1 MNRLAVEYRWMT
13 RYIPM
18 DKEEAI
24 KELTSYKRRW
34 FSKRKGIF
42 TLLKEI
48 ISGAE
53 SAMVD
58 SDAENKAF
66 DTDEAL
72 QELSNDDVSYGYFTA
87 TVIVWDEN
95 HERLET
101 KTRAVEKVI
110 NSLGFA
116 TITENMN
123 AVEAWLGTIPGHCRA
138 NVQKAS
144 S

>member
-1 MNRLAVEYRWMT
+1 
-13 RYIPM
+13 
-18 DKEEAI
+18 
-24 KELTSYKRRW
+24 
-34 FSKRKGIF
+34 
-42 TLLKEI
+42 
-48 ISGAE
+48 
-53 SAMVD
+53 MVD

-87 TVIVWDEN
+87 TVIVWDEI

-138 NVQKAS
+138 NVRRPLLEFHEPDTPPAGFS
-144 S
+144 SLGGP

>member
-1 MNRLAVEYRWMT
+1 STISLKRHPVKTPEIPMYLDAVLADTPLVGGLEPRLGNTGFQSVSVLGYPGTGIPGILDAMNRLGVEYRWMT

-53 SAMVD
+53 SAMID
-58 SDAENKAF
+58 TDAENKAF
-66 DTDEAL
+66 DVDEAL
-72 QELSNDDVSYGYFTA
+72 QELS
-87 TVIVWDEN
+87 
-95 HERLET
+95 
-101 KTRAVEKVI
+101 
-110 NSLGFA
+110 
-116 TITENMN
+116 
-123 AVEAWLGTIPGHCRA
+123 
-138 NVQKAS
+138 
-144 S
+144 